1 MSGADEDMQEVAFQ
15 YGRNLGIAFQLVDDQ
30 LDFVATASI
39 LGKPTVADLKMG
51 MATAPVLFACE
62 KVKIVASLMPSGIY
76 SIIMYSTCNYILQ
89 FCECRIVG
97 KKSHNFQTDILL

>member
-1 MSGADEDMQEVAFQ
+1 MHITQALLFLPSPQVAILSGADEDMQEVAFQ

-62 KVKIVASLMPSGIY
+62 KVPSGIY
-76 SIIMYSTCNYILQ
+76 IIVQYMQLQ
-89 FCECRIVG
+89 FTI
-97 KKSHNFQTDILL
+97 